1 MPETKAGSELLREMR
16 QKGQPLAVIIDEHGS
31 VAGIATVEDLVEEI
45 VGERW
50 NGGKAPAPDV
60 VREPDGGLVLRGSMA
75 IRDVEE
81 LLGVSFGKEA
91 DETVTTIAGLLSNA
105 SGKVPAPG
113 DKVDLEGY
121 RFEVLEANQRKVLR
135 LRMRKK
141 APAKPAKARP

>member
-1 MPETKAGSELLREMR
+1 
-16 QKGQPLAVIIDEHGS
+16 
-31 VAGIATVEDLVEEI
+31 

-50 NGGKAPAPDV
+50 NDGKAPAPDV
-60 VREPDGGLVLRGSMA
+60 VREADGGLVMRGSMA

-81 LLGVSFGKEA
+81 LLSVNFGKDA
-91 DETVTTIAGLLSNA
+91 DETVTTIAGLLSHA

-135 LRMRKK
+135 LRIRKRIAA
-141 APAKPAKARP
+141 APAKAHS